1 MQRDNPWSRE
11 LFTQQEAGK
20 ITRRET
26 NRQTDGQMD
35 RWTDGQMDRHPPHP
49 HLYNQQAA
57 GRRDRARAAPSC
69 RRLRLCGARPSR
81 TGHGGRAVLGAAS
94 HPVALTLTPTPTPTY
109 PDANPN
115 ANPIP
120 NPNPNPKQVS
130 LYTALRRA
138 LRPNGVLYHYIGDPS
153 SKASGKLFKGVKQ
166 RLLEAGFREVR
177 VDSAAYGV
185 VATGVR

>member
-1 MQRDNPWSRE
+1 
-11 LFTQQEAGK
+11 
-20 ITRRET
+20 
-26 NRQTDGQMD
+26 
-35 RWTDGQMDRHPPHP
+35 MDRHPPHP